1 MLGQILS
8 RRDGASGVAE
18 LERALLVFGNC
29 GADRRSGDVRR
40 LLVGRGS
47 KRFAGHGA
55 SALTPREREV
65 AGLAL
70 RGAPSREIAA
80 RLFIGERTVESH
92 LAHIYA
98 KLGVRGRIELL
109 RCLREQD
116 L

>member
-1 MLGQILS
+1 
-8 RRDGASGVAE
+8 
-18 LERALLVFGNC
+18 
-29 GADRRSGDVRR
+29 
-40 LLVGRGS
+40 
-47 KRFAGHGA
+47 
-55 SALTPREREV
+55 V